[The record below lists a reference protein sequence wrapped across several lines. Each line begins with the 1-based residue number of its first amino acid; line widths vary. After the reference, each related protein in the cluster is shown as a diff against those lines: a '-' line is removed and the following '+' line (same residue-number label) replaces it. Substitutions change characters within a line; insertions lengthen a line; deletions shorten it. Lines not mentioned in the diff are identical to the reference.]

1 MPEKPLSN
9 VHSKLPKLITEL
21 KNNLSCRPRPM
32 TVNINQSLK
41 AINLSAT
48 NSQSKL
54 PTIKPKQP
62 PVKIIPPV
70 AKDETPDSTLMSET
84 KNDSLDINM
93 HDDVDFT
100 KLSVK
105 FIRLTT
111 PELRDT
117 VYALN
122 VNIVKDISQGDV
134 IWYDGQYKSK
144 NYANIHPS
152 KYVNKIPDLCYLCK
166 NIHFFGC
173 HKQMKEKYPD
183 FCKDY
188 IPMTFLLP
196 DEIDEFKEA
205 NSTNSQ
211 WILRQSING
220 TNTCALIDDPLNF
233 TIPKKGGIG
242 QPLIP
247 PFLIDS
253 HKFALRM
260 YAVISNLNPLTIHFY
275 KEGIAYFC
283 AEPYD
288 APKYD
293 NKLSYIFDPKCTP
306 KDDGFKYYRPA
317 STVISTIS
325 ETNPNLLKQ
334 IKDII
339 ILSIFSICPDMKK
352 RVELACE
359 NNDKSFDIGDDSI
372 IPPFERFI
380 HLVGVDI
387 QIDENGNPF
396 VVRLKDNPG
405 LKSTDEDEKKIK
417 CELIKSQ
424 LALMISLIEKSKKEV
439 ENWEQ
444 IFSSNTLQFK
454 PKTPDHPK
462 RNYYSPRRIR
472 NILNQN
478 KKELND
484 I

>member
-1 MPEKPLSN
+1 MN
-9 VHSKLPKLITEL
+9 SK
-21 KNNLSCRPRPM
+21 
-32 TVNINQSLK
+32 
-41 AINLSAT
+41 
-48 NSQSKL
+48 
-54 PTIKPKQP
+54 
-62 PVKIIPPV
+62 
-70 AKDETPDSTLMSET
+70 
-84 KNDSLDINM
+84 
-93 HDDVDFT
+93 
-100 KLSVK
+100 
-105 FIRLTT
+105 
-111 PELRDT
+111 
-117 VYALN
+117 
-122 VNIVKDISQGDV
+122 
-134 IWYDGQYKSK
+134 
-144 NYANIHPS
+144 
-152 KYVNKIPDLCYLCK
+152 
-166 NIHFFGC
+166 
-173 HKQMKEKYPD
+173 
-183 FCKDY
+183 
-188 IPMTFLLP
+188 
-196 DEIDEFKEA
+196 
-205 NSTNSQ
+205 

-220 TNTCALIDDPLNF
+220 TNTCALIDDPLNL
-233 TIPKKGGIG
+233 TIPKKSGIM

-247 PFLIDS
+247 PFHIDS

-317 STVISTIS
+317 STMISTIS

-396 VVRLKDNPG
+396 VVGLKDNPG

-424 LALMISLIEKSKKEV
+424 LVLISLIEKSKKEV

-444 IFSSNTLQFK
+444 IFSSNTSF
-454 PKTPDHPK
+454 
-462 RNYYSPRRIR
+462 NSFSS
-472 NILNQN
+472 
-478 KKELND
+478 
-484 I
+484 